1 MRYLMSLFVIIALWG
16 CGQTKNQTKNQIQT
30 FEKKVYFKNLS
41 NGDTVYNPISVEMG
55 VKGMKI
61 HPAGELKAG
70 TGHHHIIINKGFV
83 NYGDIIPMDETHLH
97 YGKGDTVANL
107 SLPTGEHTLTL
118 QFANGLHM
126 SYGEQFSNTISI
138 YVK

>member
-1 MRYLMSLFVIIALWG
+1 
-16 CGQTKNQTKNQIQT
+16 
-30 FEKKVYFKNLS
+30 
-41 NGDTVYNPISVEMG
+41 MG